1 MTEEEGSGVLIG
13 HSNKVELLIIWALT
27 SDYFTFHHVPE
38 SVLRLLKCVTN
49 MVWSVGGNKSN
60 LYGWKKKPREKKRPL
75 IILSAPCNEKK
86 YVIIACK
93 DLVIMIPNYI

>member
-1 MTEEEGSGVLIG
+1 MCDSHGL
-13 HSNKVELLIIWALT
+13 
-27 SDYFTFHHVPE
+27 
-38 SVLRLLKCVTN
+38 
-49 MVWSVGGNKSN
+49 VGG
-60 LYGWKKKPREKKRPL
+60 WKQIKLVWLEKKPREKKRPL